1 MSYEGNLKETML
13 DVLNDR
19 MSGIANCIIV
29 LQEEGYLPNR
39 KKTTILNW
47 SIILS
52 SAYNNIN
59 IFTEEQCKQLD
70 VLYNKLLML

>member
-13 DVLNDR
+13 DVLNNR

-39 KKTTILNW
+39 KKNTIFNW

-59 IFTEEQCKQLD
+59 IFTEEHCKQLD
-70 VLYNKLLML
+70 ELYNKLLML